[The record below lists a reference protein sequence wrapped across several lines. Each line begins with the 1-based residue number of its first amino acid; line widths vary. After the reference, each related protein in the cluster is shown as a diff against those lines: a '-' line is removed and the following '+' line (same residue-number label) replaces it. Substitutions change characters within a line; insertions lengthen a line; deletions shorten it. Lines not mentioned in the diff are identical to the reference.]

1 MGVKSKLIPEVLT
14 VRYDRLEDLRKA
26 EDLLSSLESSSIATD
41 NEKDFVKKRIAVLN
55 SALNE
60 SRTEAER
67 IINSLSHDV
76 EAWNYTRLHFIE
88 GYPWIDISFSLK
100 ISVDTVKTRVYRAF
114 KRLEKSNCG
123 DKAE

>member
-41 NEKDFVKKRIAVLN
+41 NEKDFVKKRIADLN

-60 SRTEAER
+60 SRTEAAR
-67 IINSLSHDV
+67 IIN
-76 EAWNYTRLHFIE
+76 
-88 GYPWIDISFSLK
+88 P
-100 ISVDTVKTRVYRAF
+100 
-114 KRLEKSNCG
+114 
-123 DKAE
+123 